1 MELIIFVILNPFTMK
16 LKTFLLF
23 LLCAAISQ
31 FASAQSSTKY
41 TGDAKQ
47 LPAAQHYPGGG
58 DSLFAFIKRNM
69 VYPPTAKRNRISG
82 TSIVDFIMDENGNVT
97 NAKFVS
103 NPGGGLG
110 DEAVRVVKLLK
121 FTAPGYKFQTQIP
134 VNFSLK

>member
-1 MELIIFVILNPFTMK
+1 MSIFVTLNPFIMK
-16 LKTFLLF
+16 LKAVLLF
-23 LLCAAISQ
+23 LFFALVSQ
-31 FASAQSSTKY
+31 FTFAQSSTKY
-41 TGDAKQ
+41 TGDAKA

-58 DSLFAFIKRNM
+58 DSLMAFINRTK

-82 TSIVDFIMDENGNVT
+82 TAIVDFIMDENGNVT

-121 FTAPGYKFQTQIP
+121 FTPPGYRFQTQIP
-134 VNFSLK
+134 VNFKL